1 MEIKTLKEQEK
12 EHLVKILKMTSWD
25 LEKAS
30 RLLKIPISNLKRK
43 IWKHDLTREKS
54 GSDQ

>member
-1 MEIKTLKEQEK
+1 MKIKTLKEQEK
-12 EHLVKILKMTSWD
+12 EHLVKILKMTNWD

-54 GSDQ
+54 GTD